1 MLVCTFTCSKSSEDF
16 SFSFEGPFGTFDQNQ
31 LQRGLQVYTEV
42 CSSCHGLEHVAFRT
56 LGDPGGPM
64 LEASQVKAYAKQF
77 DIFDIDLDDTRP
89 AIPSDKFPSSAIEN
103 APCLLYT
110 SPSPRDRSLSRMP
123 SSA

>member
-1 MLVCTFTCSKSSEDF
+1 MIRIINIALIVSLGFAANLLAAGASKQHIEDF

-77 DIFDIDLDDTRP
+77 DIFDI
-89 AIPSDKFPSSAIEN
+89 
-103 APCLLYT
+103 CLLYT
-110 SPSPRDRSLSRMP
+110 SPSPRD
-123 SSA
+123 